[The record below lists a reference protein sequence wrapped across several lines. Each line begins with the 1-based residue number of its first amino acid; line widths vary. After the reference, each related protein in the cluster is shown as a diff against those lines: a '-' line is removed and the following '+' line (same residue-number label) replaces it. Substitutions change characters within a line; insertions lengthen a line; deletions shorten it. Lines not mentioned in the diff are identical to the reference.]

1 MRELRSPTA
10 SAATVGELVEKDL
23 AISTKLIQV
32 VNSAFYGLAQ
42 QVTDPAAAV
51 LLLGLETTASLVL
64 SIEAFARFDKVKPIY
79 FSMDKVWKHSQSVA
93 ASAKKIAELLSNDQ
107 DVARNAFTA

>member
-1 MRELRSPTA
+1 LRSPTA
-10 SAATVGELVEKDL
+10 SAAAVGELVEKDL

-51 LLLGLETTASLVL
+51 PDGAV
-64 SIEAFARFDKVKPIY
+64 P
-79 FSMDKVWKHSQSVA
+79 HGGGG
-93 ASAKKIAELLSNDQ
+93 N
-107 DVARNAFTA
+107 